1 MTDDDENWLTLVEV
15 SFRSSRRGLVGP
27 EHWKSVVPVVG
38 RRYPDELYSFVRG
51 CGLLGSSVRADTEAK
66 IQELRSCPGQGWQP
80 FLASLRPKPGL
91 SHEKA
96 RITDFQTE
104 QETNSCRRI
113 AYKLNDEKSGIHVRI
128 QVNLHLAFSMMLQG
142 IRYPALGYEGD
153 WRICSA
159 PAELQPLLS
168 RPNFQLLDNKS
179 EPRHAQPKLLHQL
192 RPEQLRSLYWM
203 VQQEG
208 NCILTMI
215 YRCYWQRFR
224 PDEAAPK
231 SLAVDWTLD
240 CRVIASFGAHGGVL
254 ADEMGY
260 GKTVLAIAL
269 HDVRQEG
276 EYLEVPEVEALTSFQ
291 SPATLICIPP
301 HLHAQWQQE
310 IKKFTGNTYK
320 VLDLSK
326 KADLQKS
333 TVRSFLE
340 ADLVLCNY
348 ELLRSMAY
356 IQRRAHLAHLVCPD
370 QDMWSVASGERD
382 GSNFNFMEKLQM
394 GISSF
399 VSNPSTHAWS
409 TASKESWSSMSF
421 PVLEMFFFRRVIFDE
436 LHELQGETKGDMS
449 AIYHLRSH
457 HFWGLTATPLM
468 ASCRHVSQMAKLL
481 RVDVAGPGSHLLS
494 DFDAALRE
502 NCQRFLDGCVRR
514 NTAEVPKIAVKQH
527 LRLVKHTPQ
536 ERALYLSACADVW
549 SNTLQRNQRL
559 LILCSHFSDQLLGE
573 QSANEACGNLVSRRR
588 QGSQIALQ
596 RLEVAARWWEALRR
610 LGSKLNTQALEAS
623 ALGRSEEAKGVLS
636 EVQRKAFA
644 ESVEDLT
651 AVRMEGEPWCARVK
665 RALSS
670 ENSVAQSGWAERCE
684 SALRS
689 ALESFLEAQAQL
701 KFLEKTL
708 ELIGKDKERSCVI
721 CYQENLELEQLGIT
735 PCAHYFCLPCLTQQV
750 ERNQRC
756 GVCRHP
762 LKRSDIQPLM
772 HEMEEAHSANGAA
785 NGDGK
790 QPGLYQKFGS
800 KLGAIVQLLKEIK
813 LKDTT
818 AKCIVFCQWDSLLAN
833 IARAFHD
840 FGIRYA
846 RLHGSVYA
854 RTRTLAN
861 FQGAKS
867 NVDVLLLSLEHS
879 ASGTNLTCANHVIL
893 VHPMSAESSEQSIAF
908 ELQAIGRVRRW
919 GQPRNEVHVWRFCTL
934 GTIEE
939 EITKQHQKEIYESS
953 QSFAMAQ
960 LEAPPAESGNS
971 QRPKRKR
978 GSALAAGWSCGK
990 CGLANEVGALLCSCG
1005 ANRPGLAAVTEPAV
1019 ERFQKLNAPASL
1031 CIDLS
1036 DDEAM

>member
-1 MTDDDENWLTLVEV
+1 ME
-15 SFRSSRRGLVGP
+15 
-27 EHWKSVVPVVG
+27 
-38 RRYPDELYSFVRG
+38 
-51 CGLLGSSVRADTEAK
+51 
-66 IQELRSCPGQGWQP
+66 
-80 FLASLRPKPGL
+80 
-91 SHEKA
+91 
-96 RITDFQTE
+96 
-104 QETNSCRRI
+104 
-113 AYKLNDEKSGIHVRI
+113 
-128 QVNLHLAFSMMLQG
+128 VNLHLAFSMMLQG
-142 IRYPALGYEGD
+142 IRYQALGYEGD
-153 WRICSA
+153 WRIWPNA
-159 PAELQPLLS
+159 PAELQPLEPAL
-168 RPNFQLLDNKS
+168 REPKFQLLDNKS
-179 EPRHAQPKLLHQL
+179 EPRHVQPKLLHQL

-203 VQQEG
+203 VQQEE

-276 EYLEVPEVEALTSFQ
+276 EYLEVPEVDALTSFQ

-310 IKKFTGNTYK
+310 IKKFTGTKYK
-320 VLDLSK
+320 VLDISN

-348 ELLRSMAY
+348 DLLRSMPY

-382 GSNFNFMEKLQM
+382 GSSFNFMEKLQM

-399 VSNPSTHAWS
+399 VSSPSTHAWS
-409 TASKESWSSMSF
+409 TKTATKKGWSSMNF

-436 LHELQGETKGDMS
+436 LHELQGETKGAAHSLQRSQKQVQASLLSARYAGRAQADGPQHLELAEMTKETEQEEKEERRDLS
-449 AIYHLRSH
+449 AIHHLRSH

-494 DFDAALRE
+494 DADAALRE

-527 LRLVKHTPQ
+527 LKLVKHTPQ
-536 ERALYLSACADVW
+536 ERALYLSACADAW
-549 SNTLQRNQRL
+549 SNTLQKNQRL
-559 LILCSHFSDQLLGE
+559 LILCSHFSDELLGE
-573 QSANEACGNLVSRRR
+573 QSATEACGNLVSRRR
-588 QGSQIALQ
+588 QGSAIALE
-596 RLEVAARWWEALRR
+596 RLEVAARWGEALRR
-610 LGSKLNTQALEAS
+610 LGSKLNTQALVDAS
-623 ALGRSEEAKGVLS
+623 ASGRSEEAQSVLT
-636 EVQRKAFA
+636 ELQRKAFA
-644 ESVEDLT
+644 QSVEDLT
-651 AVRMEGEPWCARVK
+651 AVRLEGEPWCARVK

-684 SALRS
+684 SALRT
-689 ALESFLEAQAQL
+689 ALEAFLEAQAQL

-772 HEMEEAHSANGAA
+772 HEMEVSAHSTAGAA
-785 NGDGK
+785 KGDGK
-790 QPGLYQKFGS
+790 QPGPYQKFGS

-813 LKDTT
+813 LKDST
-818 AKCIVFCQWDSLLAN
+818 AKCIVFCQWDSLLTN

-953 QSFAMAQ
+953 QSFAAQ

-971 QRPKRKR
+971 VSRPLKRKR
-978 GSALAAGWSCGK
+978 GPRDAVAAGWSCRK
-990 CGLANEVGALLCSCG
+990 CGLSNEVGALLCSCG
-1005 ANRPGLAAVTEPAV
+1005 ANRPGLQPLAEPV
-1019 ERFQKLNAPASL
+1019 EPGHVSERFEKLNAPASL

-1036 DDEAM
+1036 DDEPMPGWRLNNIQSALTARMRDWHRDPSAKPEGMSMPPETQELLDYCTAVGIEQLANEGAKL